1 MFKKSLIVMKKHVFL
16 FLTALILCFL
26 NTSYSSAK
34 TIIKGQI
41 PKIRDLSIQEY
52 TNDYNLR
59 CPIKISN
66 ELTLTKVE
74 YTTGLY
80 VVYYIEGIEGMHFS
94 QDNVTAEMKNNIV
107 QDLRINSEYDFSIA
121 ELLSDM
127 KECGV
132 GFIYHY
138 YTSDSFM
145 EIVIKADELEYTA
158 PDYDNILVKAYE
170 EDDYYDDDDDEAIT
184 EYVYEAPNAEEEE
197 IQEAAVFK
205 VAEEMPEFPGGPEK
219 LLEYLNE
226 NLRYPE
232 MARENDIQGRVY
244 VQFVVEPDG
253 SISNVEV
260 IRSIG
265 GGCDEE
271 AVRLVQNM
279 PKFKPGKMNGY
290 PVRVQYTVPV
300 KFMLND

>member
-1 MFKKSLIVMKKHVFL
+1 MTTITFITICGMMSCKP
-16 FLTALILCFL
+16 
-26 NTSYSSAK
+26 SYELVVIERNEPVY
-34 TIIKGQI
+34 T
-41 PKIRDLSIQEY
+41 KIEEID
-52 TNDYNLR
+52 
-59 CPIKISN
+59 
-66 ELTLTKVE
+66 
-74 YTTGLY
+74 G
-80 VVYYIEGIEGMHFS
+80 VVYRY
-94 QDNVTAEMKNNIV
+94 
-107 QDLRINSEYDFSIA
+107 
-121 ELLSDM
+121 
-127 KECGV
+127 
-132 GFIYHY
+132 
-138 YTSDSFM
+138 
-145 EIVIKADELEYTA
+145 
-158 PDYDNILVKAYE
+158 YE
-170 EDDYYDDDDDEAIT
+170 EDGVVYKCHEEDGV
-184 EYVYEAPNAEEEE
+184 EYCEEEE

>member
-16 FLTALILCFL
+16 FLTALILCFF

-34 TIIKGQI
+34 TIITGQI
-41 PKIRDLSIQEY
+41 PKIRDLIIQEY

-80 VVYYIEGIEGMHFS
+80 VVYYIEGTEGMHFS

-158 PDYDNILVKAYE
+158 PDYD
-170 EDDYYDDDDDEAIT
+170 DYYDDDDDAIT
-184 EYVYEAPNAEEEE
+184 EYVYEAPNAEEED
-197 IQEAAVFK
+197 ILEATVFK
-205 VAEEMPEFPGGPEK
+205 MAEEMPEFPGGPEK

-226 NLRYPE
+226 NQRYPE

>member
-1 MFKKSLIVMKKHVFL
+1 MKKHVFL
-16 FLTALILCFL
+16 FLTALILCFF

-34 TIIKGQI
+34 TIITGQI
-41 PKIRDLSIQEY
+41 PKIRDLIIQEY

-80 VVYYIEGIEGMHFS
+80 VVYYIEGTEGMHFS

-158 PDYDNILVKAYE
+158 PDYD
-170 EDDYYDDDDDEAIT
+170 DYYDDDDDAIT
-184 EYVYEAPNAEEEE
+184 EYVYEAPNAEEED
-197 IQEAAVFK
+197 ILEATVFK
-205 VAEEMPEFPGGPEK
+205 MAEEMPEFPGGPEK

-226 NLRYPE
+226 NQRYPE